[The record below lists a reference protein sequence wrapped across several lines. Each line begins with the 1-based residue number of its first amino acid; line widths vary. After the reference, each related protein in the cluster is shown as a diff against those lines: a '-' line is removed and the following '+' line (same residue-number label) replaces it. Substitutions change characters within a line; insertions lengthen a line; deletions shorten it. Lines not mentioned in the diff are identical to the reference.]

1 MSYFDELL
9 ESGGNFIVQRSE
21 GSASF
26 TPTSE
31 KEGDLQ
37 SFQTLVR
44 RLRERDGDG
53 FRIFRERLTSDRAE
67 DFVDLVVVT
76 MEAS

>member
-1 MSYFDELL
+1 MSYIDELL

-26 TPTSE
+26 SPASE
-31 KEGDLQ
+31 RDGDLQ

-44 RLRERDGDG
+44 NLRERDGDG
-53 FRIFRERLTSDRAE
+53 FRIFREHRMSDRAE
-67 DFVDLVVVT
+67 DWVDLVIVT
-76 MEAS
+76 VEGS

>member
-26 TPTSE
+26 SPASE
-31 KEGDLQ
+31 KDGDLQ

-44 RLRERDGDG
+44 KLRERDGDG
-53 FRIFRERLTSDRAE
+53 FRIFREHMSSDHAG
-67 DFVDLVVVT
+67 DLVDLVIVT
-76 MEAS
+76 VESS